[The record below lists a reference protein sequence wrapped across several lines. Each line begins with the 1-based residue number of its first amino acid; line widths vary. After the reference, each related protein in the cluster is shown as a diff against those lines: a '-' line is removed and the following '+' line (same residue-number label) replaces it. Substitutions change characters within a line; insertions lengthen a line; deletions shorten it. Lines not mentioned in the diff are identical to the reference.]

1 MKVKRTRQ
9 VVTFKFMHSLPGAL
23 VTFCLPCRSTRSAG
37 QLLKYSASESP
48 FEAVMI
54 AIVDFNSFVYL
65 RDLHNNQLA
74 RTCA

>member
-9 VVTFKFMHSLPGAL
+9 VVTFKFMQSLPGAL
-23 VTFCLPCRSTRSAG
+23 VTFCLPCRGTSAG
-37 QLLKYSASESP
+37 QLLKYSASEDP

-54 AIVDFNSFVYL
+54 AIVDFSSFVYL